1 MTLTGED
8 DWRKGTSN
16 HPLPTYGLP
25 LGLDALT
32 SGIGGSDSSS
42 STVTT
47 TSYGSSGC
55 GSVWG
60 TPTTSLSGSP
70 PTSYF
75 IPPHTPTSLNS
86 ACSFLTSFPSTTVTI
101 PSNLWRSKTPILQRY
116 AVDSTSTPTSNMG
129 DRLHPIHPIG
139 RTYPPK
145 PNINHPPFPP
155 AIATVILPALV
166 PRLTLLLPLVELNI
180 FLQVSKQHLASM
192 AQSGALKALAVRH
205 PRDNNSSN
213 NNNNNTINSNI
224 SYNRE
229 GGGGGKQRGKE
240 RGGKEGTL
248 TTGGKNDGSRMT
260 GTTYTPTSSCNSY
273 DSSCSRP
280 HPLSSILSRFQTGLQ
295 LLRVAD
301 LRVLP
306 ATLDALNQGLLPR
319 LSHLSLTNLNL
330 PDDELGRLSSLL
342 GTRWYNTNST
352 DPSPPPAFLLPHLEC
367 LDLSGN
373 RFGDVGLISL
383 ASQLLG
389 MGGLPRLT
397 TLNLGANGLTHSGHA
412 LLALAAAFEARGRE
426 GRKEGGMGGQ
436 GQGQCVGLKKLVLG
450 AWVWDRT
457 SPFAVCTN
465 SHEPQQPQQP
475 QQPQGPYF
483 PPLTSIHDHPLHRLL
498 LCLAPSLEEL
508 DLTHASLLPSE
519 LQALA
524 EAWRRVPPPSPQLS
538 LFSSPLFSPR
548 VPLRVL
554 RLSLAHRPAQKG
566 NSSGNN
572 LNVHN
577 HDKEEDEE
585 EKRREGGLNSLMSA
599 FKEGIA
605 PFLHTLDMSH
615 GRLHGLPVLSLAEAL
630 QQNALP
636 LLRHLRL
643 AHTHLTSHS
652 FSLLVRAI
660 CTANPPLFPHS
671 LPFSGKGLSLE
682 ALLLEDNPQLGHT
695 GLQVLSQCLQ
705 EGGLASLRT
714 LNLNGSKCADS
725 GLRELSRVLDG
736 GAPAASS
743 LQHIY
748 LDDCSITG
756 EGVAW
761 LGGALVRGRLC
772 NLVSLSL
779 ARNHG
784 VGEEGVRYLVKFLEE
799 MGGRCRLNMIDLRWT
814 NMGVGGADALSQVL
828 EGGSCPALSLAMLAQ
843 GGAQGT
849 SWSFETRKSLHRVR
863 GVLLSR
869 VLEGKALE
877 MALAVGESA
886 GEKKE
891 GKEGGVGLLRA
902 ERMSRR
908 QQRQMQQRAGLPRV
922 VCI

>member
-585 EKRREGGLNSLMSA
+585 EKRREGGLNSL
-599 FKEGIA
+599 I
-605 PFLHTLDMSH
+605 
-615 GRLHGLPVLSLAEAL
+615 
-630 QQNALP
+630 
-636 LLRHLRL
+636 
-643 AHTHLTSHS
+643 

-736 GAPAASS
+736 GAPADSS

-863 GVLLSR
+863 GGSLVKGPGG
-869 VLEGKALE
+869 EG
-877 MALAVGESA
+877 A
-886 GEKKE
+886 GDGPRGGGKCGRKE
-891 GKEGGVGLLRA
+891 GRERRRGGVVEGGEDESETAAADAAACRAATSSVYLR
-902 ERMSRR
+902 R
-908 QQRQMQQRAGLPRV
+908 
-922 VCI
+922 